1 MKARPI
7 FAAAILFAEL
17 VFGQVS
23 PRETVDDAR
32 RQIEAGDHH
41 AAIQSLQALVPDVAN
56 MSPSPEKDALLAAVH
71 FYSALAFHRLG
82 ERGKTEEELAGFFQ
96 FQPNAKALDAKKYDR
111 EFIATFNRVSKS
123 AARTAEQTLFDRK
136 YPGFHAIGGPQPWK
150 RPVAEWGGS
159 PEMLY
164 LGTPQEREEFA
175 RLKDDIGRRG
185 FIEQFWT
192 RRDPTPYTPMNE
204 LRRELLHR
212 VAFAD
217 YTFGTEEVRGSL
229 SDRGKVFILLGKPK
243 IMRVRPLTQ
252 ADGATVS
259 RAERSVLEGTIERW
273 VYSRDQLPEGA
284 GKRDVEFTFITEKGY
299 GEGVLQRDFNAL
311 RVLGEAAKKPTP

>member
-7 FAAAILFAEL
+7 FAAAILFAGL
-17 VFGQVS
+17 AFAQLP
-23 PRETVDDAR
+23 PRETID
-32 RQIEAGDHH
+32 
-41 AAIQSLQALVPDVAN
+41 N
-56 MSPSPEKDALLAAVH
+56 MSPSPEKDGLLAAVH
-71 FYSALAFHRLG
+71 FYSALAFHKLG
-82 ERGKTEEELAGFFQ
+82 NAAKTDEELASFFQ
-96 FQPNAKALDAKKYDR
+96 FQPKAKALDPKKYDR
-111 EFIATFNRVSKS
+111 QFIATFNRVSKT
-123 AARTAEQTLFDRK
+123 AAKTAEQTFFDRK
-136 YPGFHAIGGPQPWK
+136 YPGFNAIGGPQPWK

-164 LGTPQEREEFA
+164 LGTPEEREEFA
-175 RLKDDIGRRG
+175 RLKDDTERRA
-185 FIEQFWT
+185 FIEQFWS
-192 RRDPTPYTPMNE
+192 RRDPTPYTPLNE

-243 IMRVRPLTQ
+243 IMRVRPLTK
-252 ADGATVS
+252 ADGATVA
-259 RAERSVLEGTIERW
+259 RAERSVLEGTLERW
-273 VYSRDQLPEGA
+273 VYSREQLPEAA
-284 GKRDVEFTFITEKGY
+284 GKRDAEFAFITEKGY